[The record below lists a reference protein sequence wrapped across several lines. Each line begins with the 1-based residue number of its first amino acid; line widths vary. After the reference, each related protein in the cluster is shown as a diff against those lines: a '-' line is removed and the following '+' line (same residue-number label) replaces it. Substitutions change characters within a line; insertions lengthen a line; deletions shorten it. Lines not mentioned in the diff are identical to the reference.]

1 MRTAFC
7 TLAMLALAATAH
19 AEVPQGPDAIH
30 GAFARMLEHEPAA
43 LSPASANQGDGFVEH
58 WVNSVA
64 RQDVCSLEAGFV
76 RMLERAH
83 EAPQPLAP
91 RGEPD
96 PLAVMVASALQVQR
110 AGQVML
116 AGGWQLP

>member
-1 MRTAFC
+1 MRTALC

-58 WVNSVA
+58 WVNSAA
-64 RQDVCSLEAGFV
+64 RQDVGSFEAGFV
-76 RMLERAH
+76 HMLERIQD
-83 EAPQPLAP
+83 APQPLVA

-96 PLAVMVASALQVQR
+96 PLAVMVASALQAQR
-110 AGQVML
+110 AERQLL
-116 AGGWQLP
+116 AGRPLE